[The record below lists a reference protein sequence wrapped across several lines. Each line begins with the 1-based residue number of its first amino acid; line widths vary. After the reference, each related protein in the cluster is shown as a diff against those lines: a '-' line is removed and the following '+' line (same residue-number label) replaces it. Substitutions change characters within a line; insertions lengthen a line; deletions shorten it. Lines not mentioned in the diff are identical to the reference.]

1 LIWSDLKAPALAGTV
16 ATVTGLAAS
25 ASIVLA
31 AYKALGAT
39 TAQATSGF
47 VVMISLYGLLSIIL
61 SFKYKMPISVVWSTP
76 GAALLVAAGGLGLSF
91 QTATGAF
98 IVTGLL
104 FVLTGLWPA
113 LGRLVASIPKPI
125 ASAMLAG
132 VIFTFCLAPFQSIK
146 DYPLVI
152 IPVLLV
158 WLLLFKYAPLWAA
171 PASVALLFI
180 LIAVTTNIA
189 VSAENLLPTLEF
201 VVPQFSWAGVFG
213 IAIPLY
219 FVTMASQNV
228 PGIAIMKSY
237 GYDVPFRPVITTIGL
252 TTVFGAFLGGWALNL
267 AAITAAINANE
278 QAHKD
283 PSKRWMAAAIG
294 GVWFQILALF
304 AGITVAFVLDAPRI
318 LILAAAGVALFGT
331 LVSALSAMVEV
342 AEHRMPA
349 IITFL
354 VGASGIALFSIGAAF
369 WALMAGLLVL
379 AWLRL
384 RKRVRKT

>member
-1 LIWSDLKAPALAGTV
+1 
-16 ATVTGLAAS
+16 
-25 ASIVLA
+25 
-31 AYKALGAT
+31 
-39 TAQATSGF
+39 
-47 VVMISLYGLLSIIL
+47 
-61 SFKYKMPISVVWSTP
+61 
-76 GAALLVAAGGLGLSF
+76 
-91 QTATGAF
+91 
-98 IVTGLL
+98 
-104 FVLTGLWPA
+104 
-113 LGRLVASIPKPI
+113 
-125 ASAMLAG
+125 MLAG

-158 WLLLFKYAPLWAA
+158 WLLLYKYAPLWAA

-201 VVPQFSWAGVFG
+201 VVPEFSWAGVFG

>member
-1 LIWSDLKAPALAGTV
+1 MNWSDLKAPALAGTV

-31 AYKALGAT
+31 AYKSLGAT

-91 QTATGAF
+91 ATATGAF

-132 VIFTFCLAPFQSIK
+132 VIFTFCLAPFQSLK
-146 DYPLVI
+146 DFPVVI

-158 WLLLFKYAPLWAA
+158 WLILYKFAPLWAA

-189 VSAENLLPTLEF
+189 VSADHLLPTLQF
-201 VVPQFSWAGVFG
+201 VLPEFSWAGVVG
-213 IAIPLY
+213 ISIPLY

-278 QAHKD
+278 HAHKD

-294 GVWFQILALF
+294 GVWFQFLALF

-331 LVSALSAMVEV
+331 LVSALSSMVEV
-342 AEHRMPA
+342 PEHRMPA

-369 WALMAGLLVL
+369 WALVAGLIVL

-384 RKRVRKT
+384 RNRAK